1 MRQFAMRS
9 FGRDYIG
16 AQAQI
21 GSCFCIT
28 HSSRARPDWCTEFF
42 LPVSSSVLQCLLNAA
57 NDRLAHSVGIAKT
70 HLALCRVHIYIH
82 SAGVELE
89 EKKRNRVLPCHKT
102 TFDRPAVY
110 EDELLTAGLSAHTC
124 LTDKTTASDFRRGS
138 AVHFDQALQQFDAVQ
153 VPDPIAER
161 GGSR

>member
-70 HLALCRVHIYIH
+70 HLALCRMHIYVH
-82 SAGVELE
+82 SAGVEHE
-89 EKKRNRVLPCHKT
+89 EKKRNRVLPFHKSRVVAFAYCPCDKT

-110 EDELLTAGLSAHTC
+110 EDELLTAGLS
-124 LTDKTTASDFRRGS
+124 
-138 AVHFDQALQQFDAVQ
+138 
-153 VPDPIAER
+153 
-161 GGSR
+161 